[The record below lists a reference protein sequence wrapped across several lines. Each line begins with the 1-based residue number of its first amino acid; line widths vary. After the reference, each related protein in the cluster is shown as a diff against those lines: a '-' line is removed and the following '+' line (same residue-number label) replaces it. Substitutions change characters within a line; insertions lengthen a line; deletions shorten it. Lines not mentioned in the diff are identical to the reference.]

1 MALITANLK
10 ALFEMDNTVVSPASW
25 VDEVAG
31 IELTQLGS
39 MSEPA
44 LRTGEEGTPTGAP
57 YFNFG
62 SSTAGLGSA
71 SLAGEDIPDGAEPRT
86 MYVVVRFPT
95 GSSAGNFNGVMYGTP
110 TTRQAFGVVLS
121 NTEKVLTDFWS
132 ASFAT
137 ADSFNDDTWHVISV
151 TFDGSGVVGY
161 IDNVPLIS
169 GTPSTLNTVL
179 SKLYINYKLSD
190 GTGAIMDC
198 AAAIIYAGEHT
209 GPQLTEMFSYLNAK
223 YITPGA
229 AGDEVGG
236 GALSSGAPVISGGA
250 IGQTHGLQGASLPA
264 GVPAISGGGLAQVHA
279 LQGASLATGS
289 PTISGGALGAVS
301 EIGGAT
307 LSTDAP
313 AISGGGLGQT
323 HQISGAT
330 LTAGVPFIAGSNLG
344 QAHQLGGATV
354 LSGVPAL
361 SEASVGQAHLLGGSS
376 LTSGS
381 PTITGGAVEP
391 IDQVAGATVS
401 TGAPAITGGGVGQ
414 LHVIAGTDLTGGT
427 PAPSGGALAQLHLIA
442 GTDMQ
447 AGAPVITGGTLSAGE
462 DDFADLPRARAI
474 WGLGQATAT
483 WGLTKARAIWRAG

>member
-10 ALFEMDNTVVSPASW
+10 VLFEMDNTIVSPTSW

-31 IELTQLGS
+31 IELTQLGA

-44 LRTGEEGTPTGAP
+44 LRTGVEGTPTGAP
-57 YFNFG
+57 YFSFD
-62 SSTAGLGSA
+62 SSNDGLGTA

-95 GSSAGNFNGVMYGTP
+95 GASAGNFNGVMYGTP
-110 TTRQAFGVVLS
+110 TVRQAFGVVLS

-151 TFDGSGVVGY
+151 TFDGSDVVGY

-169 GTPSTLNTVL
+169 GTPSTLATVL

-198 AAAIIYAGEHT
+198 AAALIYAGDHT

-236 GALSSGAPVISGGA
+236 GALSSGAPTITGGGL
-250 IGQTHGLQGASLPA
+250 GQTHA
-264 GVPAISGGGLAQVHA
+264 LA
-279 LQGASLATGS
+279 GASLASGVPTLTGGAVGQAHVLSGASLSTGS
-289 PTISGGALGAVS
+289 PTISGGGVGESHLLSGAALSAGF
-301 EIGGAT
+301 
-307 LSTDAP
+307 P
-313 AISGGGLGQT
+313 ALSGGGLGQT
-323 HQISGAT
+323 HTLPGA
-330 LTAGVPFIAGSNLG
+330 S
-344 QAHQLGGATV
+344 
-354 LSGVPAL
+354 LS
-361 SEASVGQAHLLGGSS
+361 S
-376 LTSGS
+376 
-381 PTITGGAVEP
+381 
-391 IDQVAGATVS
+391 
-401 TGAPAITGGGVGQ
+401 GAPAITGGGLGQ
-414 LHVIAGTDLTGGT
+414 THTLPGASLAAG
-427 PAPSGGALAQLHLIA
+427 APSLSGGALNANSSVGGAVVSATAPTIIGGSVAQLHLIA
-442 GTDMQ
+442 GTDLIGGAPAVSGGAVGQ
-447 AGAPVITGGTLSAGE
+447 LHLISGTDLQSGAPVIAGGTLSAGE